1 MWPVGLPTMGRDC
14 HHFFAE
20 RNQTMVIPELESHRC
35 SPEQQQQQHR
45 LSCCLHE
52 VVPNRLL
59 LQQQQDQQ
67 QQQCLVRTP
76 HPVGNAD
83 DEEKAYLIPP
93 MPAKTNK
100 PISFREEQPQPQQQ
114 PLNQSNNVL
123 LVYRL
128 EEMKSNSTLNFGL
141 ALLCLCY
148 CAVNMVLMAV
158 NYMNVQ
164 MANDDGINGEPVVSD
179 LTYHLT
185 EFWATF
191 GFACVECISLV
202 HTPKSFFKIYNHP
215 LLLKLILF
223 FNIAAT
229 LVPAIL
235 VTLNLHV
242 FEIASHEIEYV
253 NEMTMAF
260 VEIVM
265 LKSLLRFE
273 TSAASLVGQWV
284 VAGLALA
291 VACLQLGVYNLLG
304 RSDDGDMQGEVPAH
318 YFEFAFEIL
327 SSLIA
332 FWFCMDNKNVA
343 DEEIGSILYGQHRDC
358 TICSAKSTEFEQ
370 MYINNNLKGA
380 MTATATTKDG
390 AGRLQLNNV
399 ISNGDNYGS
408 MLTKMYSV

>member
-1 MWPVGLPTMGRDC
+1 
-14 HHFFAE
+14 
-20 RNQTMVIPELESHRC
+20 
-35 SPEQQQQQHR
+35 
-45 LSCCLHE
+45 
-52 VVPNRLL
+52 
-59 LQQQQDQQ
+59 
-67 QQQCLVRTP
+67 
-76 HPVGNAD
+76 
-83 DEEKAYLIPP
+83 
-93 MPAKTNK
+93 
-100 PISFREEQPQPQQQ
+100 
-114 PLNQSNNVL
+114 

-304 RSDDGDMQGEVPAH
+304 RSDDGDMQGKSRPTILNLLLRYCPVSLPFGSAWITRMWPMKRLDRSCTVSTVIAPFAVPSR
-318 YFEFAFEIL
+318 L
-327 SSLIA
+327 SLS
-332 FWFCMDNKNVA
+332 K
-343 DEEIGSILYGQHRDC
+343 C
-358 TICSAKSTEFEQ
+358 T
-370 MYINNNLKGA
+370 L
-380 MTATATTKDG
+380 TT
-390 AGRLQLNNV
+390 
-399 ISNGDNYGS
+399 I
-408 MLTKMYSV
+408 